1 MNLATT
7 MQWLVRIR
15 AIDTSLWA
23 DDVWA
28 IDSTPVK
35 CGRSRDTTLHG
46 LHAGFAI
53 TGAKADE
60 LQVLL
65 DII

>member
-1 MNLATT
+1 MNLAAT
-7 MQWLVRIR
+7 MQWLVRIM
-15 AIDTSLWA
+15 ASDTSPWA
-23 DDVWA
+23 ADVWA
-28 IDSTPVK
+28 IDSTRGE
-35 CGRSRDTTLHG
+35 CGRSRDATLHG

-60 LQVLL
+60 LQVPP

>member
-1 MNLATT
+1 VA
-7 MQWLVRIR
+7 
-15 AIDTSLWA
+15 
-23 DDVWA
+23 
-28 IDSTPVK
+28 
-35 CGRSRDTTLHG
+35 TLHG
-46 LHAGFAI
+46 LPAGFAI

>member
-1 MNLATT
+1 MNLAAT
-7 MQWLVRIR
+7 MKWLVRIM
-15 AIDTSLWA
+15 ASDTSPWA
-23 DDVWA
+23 DDVWV
-28 IDSTPVK
+28 IDSTRVE
-35 CGRSRDTTLHG
+35 CGRSRDATLHG
-46 LHAGFAI
+46 LPAGFAI